1 MKKIY
6 SQPEWKLMNFVEADV
21 ITSSG
26 DGSYGYDPDGF
37 GSEKTDEWNWN

>member
-6 SQPEWKLMNFVEADV
+6 SEPEWKIVNFVAEDV

-26 DGSYGYDPDGF
+26 DGDHGYKPDGF
-37 GSEKTDEWNWN
+37 GNGETDDWEW

>member
-6 SQPEWKLMNFVEADV
+6 SQPEWKIVNFVAEDV

-26 DGSYGYDPDGF
+26 DITHTFNPDNFDNGN
-37 GSEKTDEWNWN
+37 SDSWVW

>member
-6 SQPEWKLMNFVEADV
+6 SQPEWKLVNFVAEDV

-26 DGSYGYDPDGF
+26 DGNYGYDPDGF
-37 GSEKTDEWNWN
+37 GNGNTDNWEW

>member
-6 SQPEWKLMNFVEADV
+6 SQPEWKLMNFVEEDV

-26 DGSYGYDPDGF
+26 DGTHTFNPDDFNKDDGD
-37 GSEKTDEWNWN
+37 SWWTA